1 MSRRATPL
9 TPATI
14 ISTGVTGAVL
24 VIIGLTTQAVAL
36 TADMRSISPMVIGWF
51 LATGGVILLA
61 AMAAP
66 LRTYIETR
74 AETRAYLYLVQD
86 QKRAQQ
92 VAAAQA
98 APVLPLARR
107 APQ

>member
-1 MSRRATPL
+1 MTP
-9 TPATI
+9 TTI
-14 ISTGVTGAVL
+14 IGTCVTGAVL
-24 VIIGLTTQAVAL
+24 VVIGLTTQAVAL
-36 TADMRSISPMVIGWF
+36 TADMRSNSPMVIGWF
-51 LATGGVILLA
+51 LAAGGAILLA

-92 VAAAQA
+92 AAANST